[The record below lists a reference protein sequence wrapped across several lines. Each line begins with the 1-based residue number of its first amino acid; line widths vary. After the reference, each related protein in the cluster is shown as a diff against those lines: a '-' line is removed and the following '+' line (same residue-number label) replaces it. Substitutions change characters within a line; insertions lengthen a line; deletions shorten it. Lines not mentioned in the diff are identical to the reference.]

1 VGSADKKND
10 FTSRASRP
18 AKSFFSSP
26 QALRRYRIG
35 RRVVAPSVLARGA
48 LHHHIF
54 DLVARGATTFCDC
67 NLARFFA
74 GTSAGRGGVSAR
86 RSASKNFFAKRRN
99 CR

>member
-1 VGSADKKND
+1 VLRDPRKV
-10 FTSRASRP
+10 
-18 AKSFFSSP
+18 FF
-26 QALRRYRIG
+26 RRRKRCDAIESG
-35 RRVVAPSVLARGA
+35 AASVLARGA